1 MLIGW
6 RANFT
11 MAMSTSK
18 IGPTGR
24 TGHIFGPLWRA
35 LRDALPETLEANV
48 VYSESPICTTSCV
61 SCASALLMQASA
73 ICTAAGLNA
82 TPVRLIDV
90 MFAFGIYVIAVR
102 HHAL

>member
-1 MLIGW
+1 MPELPSG
-6 RANFT
+6 
-11 MAMSTSK
+11 SQ
-18 IGPTGR
+18 TGL
-24 TGHIFGPLWRA
+24 FGPLWRA

-82 TPVRLIDV
+82 TPVRLMDV